1 MAAELPLKG
10 LAVSDYR
17 PTSSGASPTPSSFQS
32 QDSLSQSE
40 MKTII
45 GDEIKSAT
53 FYVDLTASI
62 LPVNPSTVQDVA
74 DNVKSTFEHL
84 TDQGKSTATE
94 PRFPEGGFLH
104 EPLSYLPFT
113 HLLNKIRSL
122 KPDGGGILDQLPS
135 RTKELSWEHIEV
147 TFESKRTVTEL
158 VRQSGTYA
166 RCCFLSNQRRS
177 FSLGIGFRFTTLEAY
192 VFLFHRSGLS
202 SSRPL
207 KLKTREGFEGL
218 VRHIVAILS
227 KTRQLTAWTPHAFK
241 TCFAS
246 TTATIKLTV
255 PFTCATACVVVPPSY
270 TVCKVSTHA
279 DFGAG
284 LHLCIAYPE
293 TGDTPERKLESRTLT
308 LSRGVGSLPDKFTYK
323 QAYPIK
329 GHSQEGPLLS
339 QFKGQFG
346 IADVIGYHNCGPEDP
361 YGSTERFFTD
371 AEFWNLFEN
380 SNFHGGRKPE
390 ERGLQCIALAR
401 QGKAL
406 VDLQDEDGGSPSPG
420 VLLESILHAIIGE

>member
-227 KTRQLTAWTPHAFK
+227 IQDEAAYGLDPTRFQNVFCINNSYYKVDRPLYVRD
-241 TCFAS
+241 S
-246 TTATIKLTV
+246 LRGRATIVHSLQSKY
-255 PFTCATACVVVPPSY
+255 TCRFRC
-270 TVCKVSTHA
+270 
-279 DFGAG
+279 
-284 LHLCIAYPE
+284 
-293 TGDTPERKLESRTLT
+293 RT
-308 LSRGVGSLPDKFTYK
+308 SLMHRIPRDRRHT
-323 QAYPIK
+323 
-329 GHSQEGPLLS
+329 
-339 QFKGQFG
+339 
-346 IADVIGYHNCGPEDP
+346 
-361 YGSTERFFTD
+361 
-371 AEFWNLFEN
+371 
-380 SNFHGGRKPE
+380 
-390 ERGLQCIALAR
+390 
-401 QGKAL
+401 
-406 VDLQDEDGGSPSPG
+406 
-420 VLLESILHAIIGE
+420 